1 MATRLLQRATP
12 EGLESV
18 DRETQS
24 VATLL
29 HRLIQEVSTLFRQE
43 LALAGAELTR
53 TLGKALAAAAV
64 AGAGGAVLFAGL
76 LVLLAAAVLG
86 LSHIMAD
93 WLAALIVGIV
103 VSVVGIVAILAG
115 TRTLPET
122 LQPKRSARSLSK
134 DKDVLT
140 RKTS

>member
-1 MATRLLQRATP
+1 MATRVSQRATP
-12 EGLESV
+12 EGLESE

-24 VATLL
+24 VTALL
-29 HRLIQEVSTLFRQE
+29 HRLTRELATLLRQE

-53 TLGKALAAAAV
+53 ILGKTLAAAAT
-64 AGAGGAVLFAGL
+64 AAAGGAVLFAGL

-93 WLAALIVGIV
+93 WLAALLVGIL
-103 VSVVGIVAILAG
+103 VSVVGIAALVAG
-115 TRTLPET
+115 TRALPET
-122 LQPKRSARSLSK
+122 LLPKRSARSLSK

-140 RKTS
+140 RQP